1 MSLITSINKALAD
14 LHNGKFVLVHD
25 NDNRENETDLVMASQ
40 YIAPSSIKKM
50 RKEGGGLIFL
60 MISNEIAE
68 KLQLPYLANVFSDS
82 TKYPVLDE
90 LIPNDIPY
98 DTRSSFS
105 LPINHRKTFT
115 GITDNDRSLTM
126 KRFAELTRKALAT
139 DNGCAMQLFGEEFRS
154 PGHVPVCIAEKNLLT
169 ERTGHTE
176 LSVSLMK
183 MASLIP
189 VAGGCEVMGDDGQAL
204 PKNEAKKYAEKQ
216 DLVFL
221 EGKDI
226 IKAWK
231 QWSK

>member
-1 MSLITSINKALAD
+1 
-14 LHNGKFVLVHD
+14 
-25 NDNRENETDLVMASQ
+25 
-40 YIAPSSIKKM
+40 
-50 RKEGGGLIFL
+50 
-60 MISNEIAE
+60 
-68 KLQLPYLANVFSDS
+68 
-82 TKYPVLDE
+82 
-90 LIPNDIPY
+90 
-98 DTRSSFS
+98 
-105 LPINHRKTFT
+105 
-115 GITDNDRSLTM
+115 M
-126 KRFAELTRKALAT
+126 KRFAELTQKALAT

-216 DLVFL
+216 NLVFL